1 TATAT
6 ATPTSTATATSTV
19 TATATATD
27 TATPTA
33 TATATATLT
42 ATATPTPTD
51 TATPTA
57 TPTPTDT
64 ATPTATPT
72 PNGYVMGG
80 VNPVSNSSVAL
91 WEAGTT
97 GYGTGPTQLATA
109 TSAAD
114 GSFTIA
120 LTCPSASAQIYLTA
134 QGGNAGGGSN
144 SILMMMAALGAC
156 GSISTPVIV
165 NEVTTAGAV
174 YALAQ
179 FLSTTSS
186 GTVGAPSTNATG
198 LANAFANA
206 ANLVNV
212 TSGAALSTTPGG
224 AGTAPQQNLNSI
236 ANALAACVQTSGA
249 SSAPCTELFEC
260 ALHGAVFGSG
270 ACSGGAGSVADT
282 LAAALSIALNPA
294 SVSVPGVND
303 VATQA
308 ALFSP
313 SLASAP
319 NDWSMPLN
327 FAPAGSNFSNPY
339 GAAIDSS
346 GHVWVANE
354 KGGTVTALN
363 SDGTLLGN
371 FAPAGSN
378 FIAPTGVA
386 IDSSGNVWAANT
398 GANTVTALN
407 N

>member
-1 TATAT
+1 MEIPLKSLTRTIAAISFSLLLWLAAFARPALAQSDDNASPDSKTAVSELSVSPTTLSYSVNLDKATTQTEHFTLKNSGTLPLDNLNVGAPSNPDYRISSSVPSAIAGKGSLKVAVEFIPTGKGTADATISITSSATKGKQDATVHLKGKATQKKPTPTATATAT

-57 TPTPTDT
+57 TPTPTDTATPTATPTPTDTATPTTTPTATTT

-144 SILMMMAALGAC
+144 SILMMMA
-156 GSISTPVIV
+156 
-165 NEVTTAGAV
+165 
-174 YALAQ
+174 
-179 FLSTTSS
+179 
-186 GTVGAPSTNATG
+186 
-198 LANAFANA
+198 
-206 ANLVNV
+206 
-212 TSGAALSTTPGG
+212 
-224 AGTAPQQNLNSI
+224 
-236 ANALAACVQTSGA
+236 
-249 SSAPCTELFEC
+249 
-260 ALHGAVFGSG
+260 
-270 ACSGGAGSVADT
+270 
-282 LAAALSIALNPA
+282 
-294 SVSVPGVND
+294 
-303 VATQA
+303 
-308 ALFSP
+308 
-313 SLASAP
+313 
-319 NDWSMPLN
+319 
-327 FAPAGSNFSNPY
+327 
-339 GAAIDSS
+339 
-346 GHVWVANE
+346 
-354 KGGTVTALN
+354 
-363 SDGTLLGN
+363 
-371 FAPAGSN
+371 
-378 FIAPTGVA
+378 
-386 IDSSGNVWAANT
+386 
-398 GANTVTALN
+398 
-407 N
+407 

>member
-1 TATAT
+1 QTEHFTLKNSGTLPLDNLNVGAPSNPDYRISSSVPSAIAGKGSLKVAVEFIPTGKGTADATISITSSATKGKQDATVHLKGKATQKKPTPTATATAT

-64 ATPTATPT
+64 ATPTTTPTATTTATPTATPT

-97 GYGTGPTQLATA
+97 GYGTGATQLATA

-282 LAAALSIALNPA
+282 LAA
-294 SVSVPGVND
+294 
-303 VATQA
+303 T
-308 ALFSP
+308 
-313 SLASAP
+313 
-319 NDWSMPLN
+319 
-327 FAPAGSNFSNPY
+327 
-339 GAAIDSS
+339 
-346 GHVWVANE
+346 
-354 KGGTVTALN
+354 
-363 SDGTLLGN
+363 
-371 FAPAGSN
+371 
-378 FIAPTGVA
+378 
-386 IDSSGNVWAANT
+386 
-398 GANTVTALN
+398 
-407 N
+407 